1 VDTVTLTLAEATAL
15 CEGAAISAGASPE
28 VALSIARSAVAAEA
42 GGQPSVGLAHF
53 IDYLEALKAGRIE
66 GKACP
71 DITRPAPAIIL
82 SDAKGGAAHPGFDAA
97 FDLIVEAANEF
108 GLALFSQKNAYTCGA
123 LGYFAGRLAEK
134 GLAAIAATNGPALL
148 AGSGSTK
155 PVYCTNPLAFAA
167 PVAGGPP
174 LIIDQ
179 SSSSTAFVNIR
190 NAAKAGKPIPE
201 GWALDA
207 EGRPTTDASQAVK
220 GALLAFGGERGANI
234 ALMVEVLAAGISGA
248 NWSLDAPS
256 FTKGSQSPG
265 TGLTVIA
272 LATRLVDPGFQTRLA
287 AQLDR
292 LSGHGVHIPGRS
304 KGAAR
309 GRAEATGI
317 SIPRAVYD
325 RIAGTHR

>member
-1 VDTVTLTLAEATAL
+1 MDTVTLTLAEATAL
-15 CEGAAISAGASPE
+15 CERAAISAGALPG
-28 VALSIARSAVAAEA
+28 VALSLARSAVAAEA

-53 IDYLEALKAGRIE
+53 VDYLEALEAGRID
-66 GKACP
+66 GKATP
-71 DITRPAPAIIL
+71 EITRPAPAIIL

-97 FDLIVEAANEF
+97 FDLIAEAANEF
-108 GLALFSQKNAYTCGA
+108 GLVLFTQKNAYTCGA

-148 AGSGSTK
+148 AGSGSTR
-155 PVYCTNPLAFAA
+155 PVYCTNPMAFAA

-179 SSSSTAFVNIR
+179 SSSATAFVNIR
-190 NAAKAGKPIPE
+190 AAAKAGTPIPA

-256 FTKGSQSPG
+256 FARGAESPG

-272 LATRLVDPGFQTRLA
+272 IAPKLVDPGFEARLA
-287 AQLDR
+287 AQLER

-309 GRAEATGI
+309 AKAETGGV
-317 SIPRAVYD
+317 SIPRAVHE
-325 RIAGTHR
+325 RLASLRG